1 MLKLS
6 SVFLLALLMDDSLPI
21 LESAVGIPPRL
32 LYQNPEGGR
41 VVCDLQGDWELKL
54 MGAVPDDLQKLGTGF
69 TCLCTTSASTAWG
82 WLALRTGFDAE
93 KELDRTGK
101 KSDGQGWV
109 RAHNCTVEL
118 NNDARPI
125 KIPESL
131 GEVNLPYWNGFLAD
145 RTLSF
150 RKLACR
156 LEEIAAFRPHDSD
169 GAKEVDFKVERA
181 SQVEILS
188 AKNGRGE
195 PVAAPVFSHLNR
207 ASWTV
212 QIPRQAEI
220 LIIQRSFDA
229 FHGLQRARVF
239 LDEELVGW
247 WHGPLQDRLCRW
259 AADSFHT
266 RLKPDQKGRAVR
278 ITLDPP
284 AGVPLFSLSQ
294 IRVFVMSQ

>member
-54 MGAVPDDLQKLGTGF
+54 MGAVPDDLLKLGTGF
-69 TCLCTTSASTAWG
+69 TCLCTESVSTEWG
-82 WLALRTGFDAE
+82 WLALRTGLDAKAEQDRRGE
-93 KELDRTGK
+93 KC
-101 KSDGQGWV
+101 DGQGWV
-109 RAHNCTVEL
+109 RAQNCTVEL
-118 NNDARPI
+118 NGDARPI

-131 GEVNLPYWNGFLAD
+131 GEVTLPYWNGFLAD
-145 RTLSF
+145 QTLRF

-156 LEEIAAFRPHDSD
+156 LEEIASFSPHDSD
-169 GAKEVDFKVERA
+169 SAKEVDFKVERA

-188 AKNGRGE
+188 SKNGRGE
-195 PVAAPVFSHLNR
+195 PVTASVFSHLNR
-207 ASWTV
+207 ASWTA
-212 QIPRQAEI
+212 QIPQQAEV

-239 LDEELVGW
+239 LDEELAGW
-247 WHGPLQDRLCRW
+247 WHGPLQDRVCRW

-266 RLKPDQKGRAVR
+266 RLKPDHKGRSVR

-294 IRVFVMSQ
+294 IRVFALSQ